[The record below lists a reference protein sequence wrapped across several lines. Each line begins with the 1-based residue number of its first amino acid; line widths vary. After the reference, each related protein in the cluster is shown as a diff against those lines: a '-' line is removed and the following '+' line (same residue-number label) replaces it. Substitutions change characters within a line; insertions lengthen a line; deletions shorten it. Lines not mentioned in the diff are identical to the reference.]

1 MGNTARTTDRRP
13 CGGAEGDNMQDVYQ
27 WLLDYGWAVWLVLF
41 LGLAA
46 VETLTLDLFFAM
58 LSVGAL
64 GAMLAALFGA
74 PLFLQVVVFCIVS
87 LLMIVL
93 VRPLALKHLERGPR
107 DQRSNIERLIGS
119 PALTLE
125 AVSGTTGTVKI
136 NGDIWTARTPDGSSL
151 TAGAPVLVTRI
162 EGATAVVVPAPNG
175 AHSPDQHPSDGRT
188 DGQGGGQR

>member
-1 MGNTARTTDRRP
+1 
-13 CGGAEGDNMQDVYQ
+13 MQDVYQ

-41 LGLAA
+41 LALAA
-46 VETLTLDLFFAM
+46 IETLTLDLFFAM

-64 GAMLAALFGA
+64 AAMLAALFGA
-74 PLFLQVVVFCIVS
+74 PLFLQVVVFAIVA

-107 DQRSNIERLIGS
+107 DQRSNIDRLIGA

-136 NGDIWTARTPDGSSL
+136 GGDIWTARTPDGSSL

-162 EGATAVVVPAPNG
+162 DGATAVVVPAPAG
-175 AHSPDQHPSDGRT
+175 AHSADAHPLDAHPADVKPTDEHGSDQR
-188 DGQGGGQR
+188 